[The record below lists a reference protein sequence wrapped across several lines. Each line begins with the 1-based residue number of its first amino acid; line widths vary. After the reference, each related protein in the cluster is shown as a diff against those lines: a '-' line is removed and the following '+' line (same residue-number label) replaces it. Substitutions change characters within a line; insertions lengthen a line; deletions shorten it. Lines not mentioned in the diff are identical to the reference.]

1 MTDISSASSIPG
13 RCTVKYAA
21 VPVEVLVASLIA
33 VAGTLLGSV
42 TTYFFQRQTVERA
55 ERFAR
60 QERLRQER
68 MAVYGAFAG
77 AVTDHRRAVANLWFR
92 RGAGPDDPAYR
103 AAREECD
110 RLGAAL
116 DHARFQ
122 VQLIADDAELV
133 ALAARAHIPTN
144 AISTAADHDELK
156 TYENQSRDAVGS
168 FVTAASAQI
177 LGRTD
182 R

>member
-1 MTDISSASSIPG
+1 VT
-13 RCTVKYAA
+13 YAA

-33 VAGTLLGSV
+33 VVGTLLGSA
-42 TTYFFQRQTVERA
+42 TTYYFQRQTVERA

-68 MAVYGAFAG
+68 MVVYGAFAG
-77 AVTDHRRAVANLWFR
+77 AVTDHRRAVVNLWFR
-92 RGAGPDDPAYR
+92 RGAGPHDPGYR

-133 ALAARAHIPTN
+133 ALAARAHVPTN
-144 AISTAADHDELK
+144 AILNAVDRDEVK

-168 FVTAASAQI
+168 FITAASVQI
-177 LGRTD
+177 LGTGER
-182 R
+182 

>member
-1 MTDISSASSIPG
+1 MT
-13 RCTVKYAA
+13 YAA
-21 VPVEVLVASLIA
+21 IPVEVLVASLIA
-33 VAGTLLGSV
+33 VVGTLLGSA
-42 TTYFFQRQTVERA
+42 TTYLFQRQTIERA

-77 AVTDHRRAVANLWFR
+77 AVTDHRRAVVNLWFR
-92 RGAGPDDPAYR
+92 RGAGPDDPGYR

-122 VQLIADDAELV
+122 VQLIADDTELL
-133 ALAARAHIPTN
+133 ALAAGAHHRTS
-144 AISTAADHDELK
+144 AISEAVDLDELK
-156 TYENQSRDAVGS
+156 SHENRSRDAVGS

-177 LGRTD
+177 LSLPTADRLGRQP
-182 R
+182 

>member
-1 MTDISSASSIPG
+1 M
-13 RCTVKYAA
+13 
-21 VPVEVLVASLIA
+21 EVLVASLIA

-42 TTYFFQRQTVERA
+42 TTYLFQRQTVDRA

-77 AVTDHRRAVANLWFR
+77 AVTDHRRAVVNLWLC
-92 RGAGPDDPAYR
+92 RGAGQDDPGYR
-103 AAREECD
+103 AARDECD

-122 VQLIADDAELV
+122 VQLIADDPELV
-133 ALAARAHIPTN
+133 VLAATAHQPTT
-144 AISTAADHDELK
+144 AISTAGDLDELR
-156 TYENQSRDAVGS
+156 THENRSREAVGS
-168 FVTAASAQI
+168 FIAAASAQL
-177 LGRTD
+177 LGR
-182 R
+182 